1 MRILLFPLL
10 LLIGLPVFEIYLF
23 IEVGTRIGYLQA
35 VGLLIA
41 GMAVG
46 ALIIR
51 YQGFLTLMRVRDAML
66 RGEAPTMALLEGL
79 LLLVSGFLFV
89 LPGFFTDALGLL
101 LLVPFLRRL
110 LIRNWL
116 GRFRAAHPGART
128 HREHGGR
135 TTIDGEFHR
144 EDDPRIRSEG
154 RGPRS
159 ED

>member
-1 MRILLFPLL
+1 MRLLLIPLL
-10 LLIGLPVFEIYLF
+10 LLVGFPALEIYLF

-35 VGLLIA
+35 VGLIVA

-66 RGEAPTMALLEGL
+66 RGEAPTVALLEGL
-79 LLLVSGFLFV
+79 LLLVSGFLFAM
-89 LPGFFTDALGLL
+89 PGFFSDALGLL
-101 LLVPFLRRL
+101 LLIPFLRRL

-116 GRFRAAHPGART
+116 GRFRAAHPGAHT
-128 HREHGGR
+128 YREHGGR

-144 EDDPRIRSEG
+144 EDDPRF
-154 RGPRS
+154 PR
-159 ED
+159 